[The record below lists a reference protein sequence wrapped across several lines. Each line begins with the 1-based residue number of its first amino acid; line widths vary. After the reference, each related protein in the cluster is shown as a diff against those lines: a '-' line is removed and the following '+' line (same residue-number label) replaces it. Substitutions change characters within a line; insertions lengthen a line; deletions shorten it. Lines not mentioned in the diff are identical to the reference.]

1 MTRAKRERFPA
12 SRPRG
17 RKRHAGATDVERTP
31 LVIRAEGVTISD
43 ELDGHVRKRLAAR
56 LGGFA
61 DRIERLTVRFEDVNG
76 PRGGV
81 DVACRGK
88 VVLSGLPSVVVET
101 RAETDRLAFG
111 LLVTALT
118 RAVRKTLDRAPKP
131 RGGRAEKGSPESEA
145 GPPADVPPD
154 AGSVIGRR
162 VGRGAANLA
171 AALDRPEKRRR
182 DLPVD
187 TAAPGVS
194 ATDRKAGYGSTARRN
209 TKARTPK
216 ATATLEDSRQPRPSR
231 KSTRKSANRAKSATN
246 IQKKVVAATSSPG
259 ARAAK
264 SKR

>member
-1 MTRAKRERFPA
+1 MTRTKNEPFPE
-12 SRPRG
+12 SRPRAK
-17 RKRHAGATDVERTP
+17 KRHAGATDVAHTP
-31 LVIRAEGVTISD
+31 LAIRAEGITIS
-43 ELDGHVRKRLAAR
+43 EGLDGYIRKRLAER
-56 LGGFA
+56 LERFA
-61 DRIERLTVRFEDVNG
+61 DRIERLTIRFEDVNG

-81 DVACRGK
+81 DVVCRAK

-101 RAETDRLAFG
+101 RGETDRLAFG
-111 LLVTALT
+111 LLVTALS
-118 RAVRKTLDRAPKP
+118 RAVRKTLDRAPKSRDG
-131 RGGRAEKGSPESEA
+131 RGEKASAGSEA
-145 GPPADVPPD
+145 GPPADLPGDP
-154 AGSVIGRR
+154 GSVIGRR

-209 TKARTPK
+209 TKARTTR
-216 ATATLEDSRQPRPSR
+216 ATATLEDSRQDRPSR

-246 IQKKVVAATSSPG
+246 LQKRAVAATSSPG

-264 SKR
+264 SRR